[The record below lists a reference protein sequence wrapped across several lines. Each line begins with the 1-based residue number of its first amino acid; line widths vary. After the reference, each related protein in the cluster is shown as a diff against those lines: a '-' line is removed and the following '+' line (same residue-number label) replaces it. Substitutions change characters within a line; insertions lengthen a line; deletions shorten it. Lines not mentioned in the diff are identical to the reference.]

1 MSSHDSGEP
10 LYTSAGEVGPD
21 VALRLHAEHLL
32 ELSEERGR
40 LMQLAP
46 GDVIWSMSPD
56 GHITHVSREVE
67 AMRGLTPEEA
77 LRQSLDEILTPASQ
91 QISMAYFQALMGTL
105 AAGGKPAA
113 FRGELEYT
121 HKDGTAVL
129 TDVQVVPNVNAAGEL
144 VELLGI
150 SRAIS

>member
-1 MSSHDSGEP
+1 MSSHEPGEP
-10 LYTSAGEVGPD
+10 LYTSAGEVDPD

-56 GHITHVSREVE
+56 GRITHVSREVE

-91 QISMAYFQALMGTL
+91 QISLAYFQALMGTL

-121 HKDGTAVL
+121 CKDGTTVL
-129 TDVQVVPNVNAAGEL
+129 ADVQTVPHINAAGEL

>member
-1 MSSHDSGEP
+1 
-10 LYTSAGEVGPD
+10 
-21 VALRLHAEHLL
+21 
-32 ELSEERGR
+32 
-40 LMQLAP
+40 
-46 GDVIWSMSPD
+46 
-56 GHITHVSREVE
+56 
-67 AMRGLTPEEA
+67 MRGLTPEEA

>member
-10 LYTSAGEVGPD
+10 LYTSAEQVDPD

-32 ELSEERGR
+32 ELSEHHGR

-56 GHITHVSREVE
+56 GRITHVSREVE

-91 QISMAYFQALMGTL
+91 QISLAYVQALRGTL
-105 AAGGKPAA
+105 AAGGRPAA

-121 HKDGTAVL
+121 HKDGTTVL
-129 TDVQVVPNVNAAGEL
+129 TDVQVVPHLNAAGEL

-150 SRAIS
+150 SRAIG